1 MNLDKQLTWDVLS
14 GNYASISHAWGKK
27 LLVLSQRKNKQA
39 FHNRANKCMLEI
51 LSWPVDARCRTV
63 KTWLSHYQLPLDPK
77 RMDAFDDFH
86 ITTGA
91 YVVANAR
98 RLTSYD

>member
-14 GNYASISHAWGKK
+14 SNYASISHVWGKE
-27 LLVLSQRKNKQA
+27 LLELSQRKNKQA
-39 FHNRANKCMLEI
+39 FHKRANKFMLEI